1 MRTRHGPLATF
12 RRNLAFRHLSGSE
25 KSDNGAERST
35 VRNDQKRERERGG
48 RWKKGCPA
56 RGGVLRAASGQR
68 SNVRY
73 GRNENFSGTGP
84 VKL

>member
-35 VRNDQKRERERGG
+35 VRNDQKRERGVGDGKKVVPLGAAYYVRHLVKDRTFVTVEMKISVGPG
-48 RWKKGCPA
+48 R
-56 RGGVLRAASGQR
+56 
-68 SNVRY
+68 
-73 GRNENFSGTGP
+73 
-84 VKL
+84 